1 MKLKKFLPQF
11 VIIAVALFFLRELF
25 FPGFPFTH
33 DGHNHLAR
41 LANLWLTLKAG
52 QFPPRFAPNLDHGF
66 GYPVFNFNYYLPY
79 FLALPFKFFNLSFE
93 ISLKAS
99 LILFY
104 AFGGLGIYSW
114 LSRYLNR
121 QASTLAAIIYLSAP
135 YQLLNIFVRGNLG
148 EIAALSILP
157 WVFWSLDRLKPKNL
171 SRLVQTS
178 LLMAAFWL
186 SHNLITLVG
195 LPLLAFYHLV
205 FNLPR
210 LQFKPWLKSSLFLTF
225 LTISLAAF
233 FYFPAILEKQ
243 FIILDQGSYLDHYQ
257 QHFVYPQQLITTSWD
272 FGYSVAGPE
281 DDMDFSLGR
290 GQLIIAAV
298 SLIIL
303 ITRRKKAPLGLAVFF
318 TAVLIIAIFLMLPM
332 SQPLYHLIKPLRYLQ
347 FPWRWLLLSPLAL
360 AVIASLG
367 FNQLKSKKSLTLIT
381 LLLSSLL
388 IFQAW
393 PWSKAQS
400 LMHNSDQNYYDFFF
414 TSSVLQENTSIW
426 FWREKTLKLPAL
438 YVLERNHSVQ
448 PQILKWNA
456 KTHLYRMNYDQEM
469 DILERTAYFPGWQ
482 AFIDG
487 QPAEINY
494 QDKQYPGLIGL
505 KVPPGD
511 HLVKTIFTQK
521 TPPRIIGNSLSLIA
535 LLASIII
542 LIRKQPH
549 EKT

>member
-11 VIIAVALFFLRELF
+11 VIITVALFFLRELF

-41 LANLWLTLKAG
+41 LANLWLTLKSG

-114 LSRYLNR
+114 LSRHLSR

-157 WVFWSLDRLKPKNL
+157 WVFWSLDRLKPKNP
-171 SRLVQTS
+171 RLIVQAALIT
-178 LLMAAFWL
+178 AAFWL
-186 SHNLITLVG
+186 SHNLVTLVG
-195 LPLLAFYHLV
+195 LPLIAIYHLA

-210 LQFKPWLKSSLFLTF
+210 FHFKSWLKLSFTLFFFTF
-225 LTISLAAF
+225 ALGAF
-233 FYFPAILEKQ
+233 FYLPAIYEKK
-243 FIILDQGSYLDHYQ
+243 FITLDQTGYRDHYQ
-257 QHFVYPQQLITTSWD
+257 QHFVYPQQLITTSWN

-303 ITRRKKAPLGLAVFF
+303 ITRRKKTSFGLAVFF
-318 TAVLIIAIFLMLPM
+318 SLVLIASIFLMLPI

-360 AVIASLG
+360 AVIASFG

-400 LMHNSDQNYYDFFF
+400 LMHNSDQNYYDFIF

-426 FWREKTLKLPAL
+426 FYREKNLKLPTA

-469 DILERTAYFPGWQ
+469 DIVEHTAYFPGWQ
-482 AFIDG
+482 AFIDD
-487 QPAEINY
+487 QPIEINY
-494 QDKQYPGLIGL
+494 QDKQYPGLISF
-505 KVPPGD
+505 KIPPGD

-521 TPPRIIGNSLSLIA
+521 TPARILGNSLSLIA
-535 LLASIII
+535 LLVSVII
-542 LIRKQPH
+542 LLKKPH